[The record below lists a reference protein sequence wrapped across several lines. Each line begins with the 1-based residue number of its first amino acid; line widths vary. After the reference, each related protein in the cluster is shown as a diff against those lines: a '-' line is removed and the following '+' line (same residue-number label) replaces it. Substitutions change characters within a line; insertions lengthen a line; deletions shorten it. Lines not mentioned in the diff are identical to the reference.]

1 VDWVQENIG
10 VRKVYE
16 ITGSPPGRRA
26 IYKVMWLKQN
36 EPDVYERI
44 HRIAFIPDYIQ
55 YLLTGEL
62 ASTPGVAMT
71 SGCLNVASPLTWAED
86 FIAECGVDP
95 AIWIPTI
102 QPAGSVAGRVT
113 RQAAAEIG
121 LSSGTPV
128 VLAAGD
134 QACGNLGVGVCQPGM
149 LGINGGT
156 SCALQTP
163 SERLP
168 IDQAM
173 SYFVDFSP
181 AGYYIA
187 ENGITSGTAALT
199 DWFRAEFGR
208 EESES
213 AGSEDELWQKLYD
226 LALDAPPGNNGLI
239 LVPYLRGANG
249 PLWDPRA
256 RGVLV
261 GLMTEHGRGD
271 LMRAIFEGLAYE
283 SRKILESMEAGTGVP
298 VSRVRTYGGASQSKV
313 WNQIFADILARPV
326 EVTCDPTPV
335 SLGAAIV
342 AGFGVGLY
350 ADPVEAVSSMIH
362 IASRYE
368 PDERF
373 TALYDELYH
382 EVYLHIYPPL
392 QRIIETASRATTHRA
407 NPAWP
412 EITPTNGGKDH
423 R

>member
-1 VDWVQENIG
+1 
-10 VRKVYE
+10 
-16 ITGSPPGRRA
+16 
-26 IYKVMWLKQN
+26 
-36 EPDVYERI
+36 
-44 HRIAFIPDYIQ
+44 
-55 YLLTGEL
+55 
-62 ASTPGVAMT
+62 
-71 SGCLNVASPLTWAED
+71 
-86 FIAECGVDP
+86 
-95 AIWIPTI
+95 
-102 QPAGSVAGRVT
+102 
-113 RQAAAEIG
+113 
-121 LSSGTPV
+121 
-128 VLAAGD
+128 
-134 QACGNLGVGVCQPGM
+134 M